1 MTDEIKPT
9 EPATPGTPVI
19 SLPVAV
25 EKPPEPAP
33 EPSRPPSAERLALTP
48 ESKRLFVGVRVS
60 LATANSLAKAAETLS
75 RRARDGGLDIRW
87 APPANYHLTFKFL
100 GWTRIETI
108 RALTDALEGAVRGT
122 SRITFRTARI
132 GGFPSIDKASVV
144 WAGVED
150 AGGAI
155 GQLATRIDTAMT
167 GVGYAAETRPF
178 HPHVTLGR
186 MKETRLLKDVVIPI
200 AEQMFGDTRIDAVT
214 LFESETKSS
223 GSVYREI
230 SRIEFKQASIPP
242 LGTAE
247 RQTRTVDLGASNQ
260 TAESEDT
267 DDGWPRGQ
275 GPNH

>member
-9 EPATPGTPVI
+9 EPATPGTPSI
-19 SLPVAV
+19 APPVGI
-25 EKPPEPAP
+25 EKPVEPVE
-33 EPSRPPSAERLALTP
+33 EPSRPPSTERLALKP
-48 ESKRLFVGVRVS
+48 EGKRLFVGVRVS
-60 LATANSLAKAAETLS
+60 LATANHLAKAADTLA

-87 APPANYHLTFKFL
+87 ESPANYHLTLKFL

-108 RALTDALEGAVRGT
+108 RVLTDALEGAARG
-122 SRITFRTARI
+122 SQRITFRTARI

-150 AGGAI
+150 QGAI
-155 GQLATRIDTAMT
+155 GQLAARIETAMV
-167 GVGYAAETRPF
+167 GIGYAAETRPF
-178 HPHVTLGR
+178 HPHVTIGR
-186 MKETRLLKDVVIPI
+186 MKETRLLKDVVLPI

-223 GSVYREI
+223 GSMYREI
-230 SRIEFKQASIPP
+230 SRIEFKQSEM
-242 LGTAE
+242 TAE
-247 RQTRTVDLGASNQ
+247 RETRAVDLGASTQ